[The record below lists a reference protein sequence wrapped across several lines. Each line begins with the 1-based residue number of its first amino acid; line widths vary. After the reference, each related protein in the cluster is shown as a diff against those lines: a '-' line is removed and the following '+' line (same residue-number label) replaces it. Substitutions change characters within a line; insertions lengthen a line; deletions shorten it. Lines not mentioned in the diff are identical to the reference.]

1 MKSSS
6 FLFGVILGAVAT
18 GLASRRK
25 GGWMSML
32 SEAGSMIKLPAMNDG
47 NNDDKTSHAASNS
60 VSGKN
65 GADPTAQVYP
75 SSVSKTNAGH
85 SKEYSLKQITDFIK
99 GDADVRREVETIL
112 KETGSAIPGI

>member
-1 MKSSS
+1 MKSST

-47 NNDDKTSHAASNS
+47 KQHDKSSHAASNS
-60 VSGKN
+60 GSEKN
-65 GADPTAQVYP
+65 GADPTAQVFP
-75 SSVSKTNAGH
+75 SSVSSTNSGH
-85 SKEYSLKQITDFIK
+85 SKEYSLKQISDFIK
-99 GDADVRREVETIL
+99 GDADVRREVEAIL
-112 KETGSAIPGI
+112 KETRTAVPGF